1 MYRARGRDVLVY
13 TREGVSFFP
22 CASEKEAQEA
32 AIKLNCREAGQL
44 ILDIQRILGVLP
56 DMQDT
61 ELEQLRLQLE
71 EKANSLL
78 PG

>member
-32 AIKLNCREAGQL
+32 AIKLNSQEAGQR
-44 ILDIQRILGVLP
+44 ILDIQRILDVLG
-56 DMQDT
+56 MQAT

>member
-32 AIKLNCREAGQL
+32 AIKLNSQEAGQR
-44 ILDIQRILGVLP
+44 ILDIQRILGVLGI
-56 DMQDT
+56 QAT

>member
-13 TREGVSFFP
+13 TRKGISCFP

-44 ILDIQRILGVLP
+44 ILDIQRILDVL